1 MSYLLSKLHLLM
13 RPSKKRIISLLI
25 ILVLTAVT
33 VCFSLYISSL
43 GKYIEDTAE
52 ITLCRLSY
60 RFDPEL
66 QWEGDGFYTP
76 KTWSDFNSDGS
87 MDRFDTPTYVDR
99 GFFDDIGRS
108 PLLKS
113 YGLGFVLSADNPL
126 NVTREALNEEE
137 QKIFDRSPE
146 LFTDDLILGIGFGDF
161 QRMCCGYRYT
171 GSGFL
176 EVTITD
182 GREHGN
188 GECLICESTAEKFGY
203 ELGDTITLKGE
214 NDVSAEL
221 AISGFFTYS
230 VDRRPEEA
238 CQDFEGLGLRYSNP
252 FFRID
257 NQVMKYMVIAD
268 FDSIYS
274 LVPDGRRE
282 INSYIAGFEL
292 EDHTKYDEFV
302 SSLDI
307 AHENREFMK
316 FVPDYVTYNVRTE
329 AVFNGLAVMKKFSG
343 ALTAA
348 TFIVILLLTLF
359 VYREDLRETGILYSL
374 GIKKSHLTLCGA
386 AGNTGYLIIVSL
398 VSVCLGFLLSSA
410 VLITNSYFASLDLTF
425 SVTPEILCLLVLFS
439 LSGGMFSA
447 LASAVFLSGKAP
459 AELSGRN

>member
-1 MSYLLSKLHLLM
+1 M

-33 VCFSLYISSL
+33 VCFSLYIPSL
-43 GKYIEDTAE
+43 EEYIEDAAE
-52 ITLCRLSY
+52 QTLCRLSY

-66 QWEGDGFYTP
+66 QWEGDSFFTP

-108 PLLKS
+108 PFLKS

-137 QKIFDRSPE
+137 QKIFDRRPE
-146 LFTDDLILGIGFGDF
+146 LFTDNLIVGIDFGDF
-161 QRMCCGYRYT
+161 QQMCCGYRYT

-176 EVTITD
+176 EVIITD

-188 GECLICESTAEKFGY
+188 GECLICESTAEKLGY
-203 ELGDTITLKGE
+203 KLGDTITLKGE

-230 VDRRPEEA
+230 IDGHPEDA
-238 CQDFEGLGLRYSNP
+238 CQDFEGLGMRYTNP

-268 FDSIYS
+268 FDAVYG
-274 LVPDGRRE
+274 LDPDGRRE

-302 SSLDI
+302 SSMDI
-307 AHENREFMK
+307 AHENRDFMK
-316 FVPDYVTYNVRTE
+316 FVPDYTTYNVRTE

-374 GIKKSHLTLCGA
+374 GVKKIHLTLCGA
-386 AGNTGYLIIVSL
+386 AGNTGYLILVSL
-398 VSVCLGFLLSSA
+398 VSVCLGFLLSSVTFLSNA
-410 VLITNSYFASLDLTF
+410 YFMSLNLTF
-425 SVTPEILCLLVLFS
+425 RVTPGISCLLVLFT
-439 LSGGMFSA
+439 LSGGVFSV
-447 LASAVFLSGKAP
+447 LAAVLYLSGRTP